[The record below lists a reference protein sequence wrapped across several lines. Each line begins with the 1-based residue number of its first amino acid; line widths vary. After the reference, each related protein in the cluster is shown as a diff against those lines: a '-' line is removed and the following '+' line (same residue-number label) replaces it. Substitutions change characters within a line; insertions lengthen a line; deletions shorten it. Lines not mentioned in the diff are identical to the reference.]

1 MAKQQSLKKV
11 KIVPAKA
18 KKSKLKP
25 QSSISDWIGL
35 RYEITRR
42 LQGHVHAL
50 LGGQSQA
57 FDRYEKEYKKEIHRS
72 WKASDR
78 NQLLTQV
85 EKSSIV
91 FMGDFHA
98 LKQSQKAH
106 LRILKSLPD
115 LNFDFDKLI
124 LCIECIEQRFQH
136 VLDQYL
142 MGNLSD
148 RDFLKSVEW
157 KRNWGFPWD
166 HYRPLFRWAQK
177 NKIKIF
183 ALNSRTSDSSAKSL
197 HQRDRLAAE
206 VVHQVYKKNLD
217 HKIFVIYGDLHIAS
231 KHLPAILF
239 RKNASLKKKSLQIFQ
254 NSEGVYFQM
263 LKKEIE
269 HQVDVVRFSQ
279 NQFCLQNVPP
289 WVKWQ
294 NYLLFLEKQSD
305 RGFDE
310 DLDLTDHVAAYL
322 RVINHDLGFEASAEQ
337 FTLLSL
343 NDREMW
349 VRLQNDLRGNDLLLV
364 QDWIEKD
371 RSFYIPQTYQAY
383 LGRSSVNSAA
393 QLAMLIFYSQLS
405 QQKKIPSQMPQDFH
419 ALIWLEAIQYL
430 GSKLINPKRKT
441 DTLADIKSAAAGS
454 AFEKEVLQLAL
465 SQKMAEVSFSAQ
477 RSRGR
482 HVFKPRRQKVYY
494 QAARILGGMMGEK
507 IYYAYR
513 KKMISQSNLLK
524 LLRQSINDEAF
535 SQRYWELVDLVEGMP
550 EPFLSKKEKL

>member
-1 MAKQQSLKKV
+1 MAKQQNGKMVKSVSL
-11 KIVPAKA
+11 
-18 KKSKLKP
+18 SKQKNKP

-42 LQGHVHAL
+42 LQAHVHVL
-50 LGGQSQA
+50 LGEQTQA
-57 FDRYEKEYKKEIHRS
+57 FARYEKEYKKETQRS
-72 WKASDR
+72 WKVSDR
-78 NQLLTQV
+78 KQLLAQV

-115 LNFDFDKLI
+115 LELDLSKLI
-124 LCIECIEQRFQH
+124 LCVECVEQKYQRS
-136 VLDQYL
+136 LDQYL
-142 MGNLSD
+142 SGGLTD

-157 KRNWGFPWD
+157 KKNWGFPWD

-177 NKIKIF
+177 NKVRMY
-183 ALNSRTSDSSAKSL
+183 ALNARSKDSSVKSL

-206 VVHQVYKKNLD
+206 IVHQVYKKNQD
-217 HKIFVIYGDLHIAS
+217 HKVFVIYGDLHIAS
-231 KHLPAILF
+231 AHLPNILF
-239 RKNASLKKKSLQIFQ
+239 KNNATLKKKALQIFQ
-254 NSEGVYFQM
+254 NSESVYFQM

-269 HQVDVVRFSQ
+269 HQVDVVRFSEK
-279 NQFCLQNVPP
+279 QFCLQNVPP

-322 RVINHDLGFEASAEQ
+322 RVINHDLGFQASAEQ

-349 VRLQNDLRGNDLLLV
+349 GRLQDDLRGSDLLLV
-364 QDWIEKD
+364 KDWIEKD

-393 QLAMLIFYSQLS
+393 QLAMLIFYSQIS
-405 QQKKIPSQMPQDFH
+405 KQKKIPSQMPQDFY
-419 ALIWLEAIQYL
+419 ALIWLEAIQYF

-441 DTLADIKSAAAGS
+441 DTLADIKSTAAGS

-465 SQKMAEVSFSAQ
+465 SQKMAEVSFTTQ
-477 RSRGR
+477 RSRSR
-482 HVFKPRRQKVYY
+482 HVFKPRRQKAYF

-507 IYYAYR
+507 IYYAFR
-513 KKMISQSNLLK
+513 KKMISQPTLLK
-524 LLRQSINDEAF
+524 LLAQSINDEKF
-535 SQRYWELVDLVEGMP
+535 SQYYWELVDLVEGMP